1 MQIIRGDDYQ
11 SWVYAHHD
19 DLIVVDPW
27 LTNKQVFPGL
37 NWLLH
42 RSALQES
49 YLVKNN
55 LINKVTHIIITA
67 HFSDHLDLDSLNQF
81 DKDIHIYTTHEASK
95 ILIKNG
101 FKNVTKVKINQS
113 YELGSLRLR
122 IYQAGK
128 PYHSTTFAY
137 SLEDGNA
144 KVFHESHMFNKNLV
158 IEDIDACIMTIDK
171 VKVFGI
177 VQVSMDIEQAKS
189 AQLALNAK
197 YFIPTGIA
205 PSRTKGLISYIL
217 SIKEFDSG
225 NDLLPAV
232 CRQVGD
238 TLSI

>member
-11 SWVYAHHD
+11 SWVYANND
-19 DLIVVDPW
+19 DLVAVDPW
-27 LTNKQVFPGL
+27 LTHKQVFPGF

-67 HFSDHLDLDSLNQF
+67 HFSDHLDLESLNQF
-81 DKDIHIYTTHEASK
+81 DKDIDIYTTHEASK
-95 ILIKNG
+95 VLIKNG
-101 FKNVTKVKINQS
+101 FKKVTIVKINES
-113 YELGSLRLR
+113 YDLGSLRLR

-128 PYHSTTFAY
+128 PYHTTTFAY
-137 SLEDGNA
+137 SLEYGNS
-144 KVFHESHMFNKNLV
+144 KVFHESHMFNKNL
-158 IEDIDACIMTIDK
+158 DIQGVDACIMTVDK

-177 VQVSMDIEQAKS
+177 VQASMDIEQAKS
-189 AQLALNAK
+189 AQLALKSK

-217 SIKEFDSG
+217 SIKEFNSET
-225 NDLLPAV
+225 DLLPTV
-232 CRQVGD
+232 CREVGD

>member
-11 SWVYAHHD
+11 SWVYANHD

-95 ILIKNG
+95 VLIKNG
-101 FKNVTKVKINQS
+101 FKNVTIVKINQS
-113 YELGSLRLR
+113 YELGSLKLR

>member
-11 SWVYAHHD
+11 SWVYSHHD

-42 RSALQES
+42 RSALKES

-95 ILIKNG
+95 VLIKNG
-101 FKNVTKVKINQS
+101 FKNVTIVKINKS
-113 YELGSLRLR
+113 YHLGSLSLR

-177 VQVSMDIEQAKS
+177 IQVSMDIEQAKS
-189 AQLALNAK
+189 AQLALSAK

-217 SIKEFDSG
+217 SIDEFDSG
-225 NDLLPAV
+225 TDLFPAV

-238 TLSI
+238 SLSI

>member
-49 YLVKNN
+49 YLIKNN

-81 DKDIHIYTTHEASK
+81 DKDIHIFTTHEASK
-95 ILIKNG
+95 VLIKNG
-101 FKNVTKVKINQS
+101 FNNVTIVKINQS

-144 KVFHESHMFNKNLV
+144 KIFHESHMFNKNLV

>member
-42 RSALQES
+42 RSASQES

-81 DKDIHIYTTHEASK
+81 DKDIHIFTTHEASK
-95 ILIKNG
+95 VLIKNG
-101 FKNVTKVKINQS
+101 FNNVTIVKINQS

>member
-11 SWVYAHHD
+11 SWVYANHD

-95 ILIKNG
+95 VLIKNG
-101 FKNVTKVKINQS
+101 FKNVT
-113 YELGSLRLR
+113 
-122 IYQAGK
+122 
-128 PYHSTTFAY
+128 
-137 SLEDGNA
+137 
-144 KVFHESHMFNKNLV
+144 
-158 IEDIDACIMTIDK
+158 
-171 VKVFGI
+171 
-177 VQVSMDIEQAKS
+177 
-189 AQLALNAK
+189 
-197 YFIPTGIA
+197 
-205 PSRTKGLISYIL
+205 
-217 SIKEFDSG
+217 
-225 NDLLPAV
+225 
-232 CRQVGD
+232 
-238 TLSI
+238 

>member
-11 SWVYAHHD
+11 SWVYANHD
-19 DLIVVDPW
+19 DLVVVDPW
-27 LTNKQVFPGL
+27 LTNKQVFPGF

-67 HFSDHLDLDSLNQF
+67 HFSDHLDLESLNQF
-81 DKDIHIYTTHEASK
+81 DKDIDIYTTHEASK
-95 ILIKNG
+95 VLIKNG
-101 FKNVTKVKINQS
+101 FKKVTIVKINES
-113 YELGSLRLR
+113 YDLGSLRLR

-128 PYHSTTFAY
+128 PYHTTTFAY
-137 SLEDGNA
+137 SLEYGNS
-144 KVFHESHMFNKNLV
+144 KVFHESHMFNKNL
-158 IEDIDACIMTIDK
+158 DIQGVDACIMTVDK

-177 VQVSMDIEQAKS
+177 VQASMDIEQAKS
-189 AQLALNAK
+189 AQLALKSK

-217 SIKEFDSG
+217 SIKEFNSET
-225 NDLLPAV
+225 DLFPTV
-232 CRQVGD
+232 CREVGD
-238 TLSI
+238 SLSI

>member
-19 DLIVVDPW
+19 DLVVVDPW

-81 DKDIHIYTTHEASK
+81 DKDIHIFTTHEASK
-95 ILIKNG
+95 VLIKNG
-101 FKNVTKVKINQS
+101 FNNVTIVKINQS

-137 SLEDGNA
+137 SLEDENA

>member
-11 SWVYAHHD
+11 SWVYAHHN

-95 ILIKNG
+95 VLIKNG
-101 FKNVTKVKINQS
+101 FKNVTIVKINQS

-177 VQVSMDIEQAKS
+177 IQVSMDIEQAKS
-189 AQLALNAK
+189 AQLALSAK

>member
-11 SWVYAHHD
+11 SWVYANHD
-19 DLIVVDPW
+19 DLVVVDPW
-27 LTNKQVFPGL
+27 LTNKQVFPGF

-42 RSALQES
+42 RSASQES

-67 HFSDHLDLDSLNQF
+67 HFSDHLDLESLNQF
-81 DKDIHIYTTHEASK
+81 DKDIDIYTTHEASK
-95 ILIKNG
+95 VLIKNG
-101 FKNVTKVKINQS
+101 FKKVTIVKINES
-113 YELGSLRLR
+113 YDLGSLKLR

-128 PYHSTTFAY
+128 PYHTTTFAY
-137 SLEDGNA
+137 SLEDGNS
-144 KVFHESHMFNKNLV
+144 KVFHESHMFNKNL
-158 IEDIDACIMTIDK
+158 DIQGVDACIMTVDK

-177 VQVSMDIEQAKS
+177 VQASMDIEQAKS
-189 AQLALNAK
+189 AQLALNSK

-217 SIKEFDSG
+217 SIKEFYSETDI
-225 NDLLPAV
+225 LPTV
-232 CRQVGD
+232 CREVGD

>member
-11 SWVYAHHD
+11 SWVYANHD

-95 ILIKNG
+95 VLIKNG
-101 FKNVTKVKINQS
+101 FNNVTIVKINQS

>member
-11 SWVYAHHD
+11 SWVYANHD

-49 YLVKNN
+49 YLVKNY

-95 ILIKNG
+95 VLIKNG
-101 FKNVTKVKINQS
+101 FKNVTIVKINKS
-113 YELGSLRLR
+113 YHLGSLSLR

-137 SLEDGNA
+137 SLDDGNA

-217 SIKEFDSG
+217 SIKEFDLG

>member
-81 DKDIHIYTTHEASK
+81 DKDIHIFTTHEASK
-95 ILIKNG
+95 VLIKNG
-101 FKNVTKVKINQS
+101 FNNVTIVKINQS

-122 IYQAGK
+122 IYKAGK

-137 SLEDGNA
+137 SLEDENA

-217 SIKEFDSG
+217 SIKEFDTG

>member
-1 MQIIRGDDYQ
+1 MQIIRVDDYQ

-95 ILIKNG
+95 VLIKNG
-101 FKNVTKVKINQS
+101 FKNVTIVKINQS

>member
-11 SWVYAHHD
+11 SWVYAHDD

-95 ILIKNG
+95 VLIKNG
-101 FKNVTKVKINQS
+101 FNNVTIVKINQS

-137 SLEDGNA
+137 SLEDENA

>member
-11 SWVYAHHD
+11 SWVYTHHD

-42 RSALQES
+42 RSALKES

-81 DKDIHIYTTHEASK
+81 DKDIHIYTTNEASK
-95 ILIKNG
+95 VLIKNG
-101 FKNVTKVKINQS
+101 FKNVTIVKINKS
-113 YELGSLRLR
+113 YDLGSLSLR

>member
-1 MQIIRGDDYQ
+1 MQIIRGDDYH

-42 RSALQES
+42 RSAVKES

-95 ILIKNG
+95 VLIKNG
-101 FKNVTKVKINQS
+101 FNNVTIVKINQS

>member
-55 LINKVTHIIITA
+55 LIKKVTHIIITA

-81 DKDIHIYTTHEASK
+81 NKDIHIYTTHEASK
-95 ILIKNG
+95 VLIKNG
-101 FKNVTKVKINQS
+101 FKNVTIVKINQS

>member
-42 RSALQES
+42 RSASQES

-81 DKDIHIYTTHEASK
+81 DKEIHIFTTHEASK
-95 ILIKNG
+95 VLIKNG
-101 FKNVTKVKINQS
+101 FNNVTIVKINQS

>member
-113 YELGSLRLR
+113 YELGSLKLR